1 MGPPLYPSP
10 LKYRASLCILW
21 GLNLRPKS
29 QILHLLPLELGLG
42 RRSQSRFLKGRAITG
57 NILLAQDI
65 GKPNR
70 GGNIIMSP
78 LRAVRGRPANRN
90 IDEQELP
97 NAPEV

>member
-10 LKYRASLCILW
+10 LKYRASLCMVW

-42 RRSQSRFLKGRAITG
+42 SRNQSSFLKGRAITG
-57 NILLAQDI
+57 NIHLAKEIISDI

-70 GGNIIMSP
+70 GGNVVMK
-78 LRAVRGRPANRN
+78 L
-90 IDEQELP
+90 DMT
-97 NAPEV
+97 NAYDKVS